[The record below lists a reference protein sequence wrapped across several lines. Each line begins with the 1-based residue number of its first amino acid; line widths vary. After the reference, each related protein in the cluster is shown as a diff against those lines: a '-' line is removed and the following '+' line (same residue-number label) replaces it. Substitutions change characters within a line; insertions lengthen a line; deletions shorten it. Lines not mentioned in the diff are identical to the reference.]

1 MSEPVKAAEE
11 EERETNYNEICQRF
25 LEFIQQ
31 QESSVLSSSSL
42 SFHQSAAVGDNLA
55 TRSVTC
61 GEDYTALVCEDGL
74 LFTFGDNTC
83 GKLGHARTEFDCRP
97 SVTAQQFVL
106 RAKVREETRE

>member
-61 GEDYTALVCEDGL
+61 GEDYTALVCEEEQDSVCCFFNLFAAASL
-74 LFTFGDNTC
+74 LC
-83 GKLGHARTEFDCRP
+83 I
-97 SVTAQQFVL
+97 
-106 RAKVREETRE
+106 